1 MSEEV
6 KPRRRPGRVWRLLRW
21 VVVFCLLVSALAVFL
36 VATTPGGRL
45 IALTLNRLGS
55 GAERSVE
62 IDRIEGLLSGSTRIG
77 HVLVTDGSGEPW
89 LLIKGIE
96 IDWSP
101 LALISAG
108 LAIDDLRVER
118 IEFARPPETSDA
130 AEESE
135 GGGFQLPLAVNVKRF
150 TAPDILLGEA
160 VAGRVARFEASGS
173 LAVDAALSTAMA
185 DLTLNRIDG
194 VGGQFT
200 VDADYLESEERF
212 NISANLSEPAGGV
225 MAHLLNLSPED
236 AISLSATSQG
246 SLADWR
252 LSVDGSINNEA
263 VASAN
268 LKVVAGDAGDAVSLE
283 AEGSIDRFLPPAIA
297 QLAEGRSDLLLEG
310 LIEPDRAGAVIDV
323 FTYTSTRLTAQGRG
337 RVAREGEVNLSASV
351 SPRTSS
357 AMLEFGEGASAL
369 RLSVPET
376 EIRISGSAEE
386 ASVRL
391 VTSIADI
398 SGSEFSADNVAAVVD
413 FDRFSVATQSGEG
426 QVEIRIGAIGSAND
440 IFARA
445 VAGGVNLGGDI
456 ALGEDGAITSEELAI
471 RSGVADLGLAS
482 LTISPAR
489 DVSVR
494 LSGTMRS
501 AIVSEQAESL
511 LGQSVDFSA
520 DLSRSAD
527 GVSAVRDLVMSS
539 PRVEVMGEAQ
549 LDAEGEI
556 AAELS
561 AVLADI
567 SGLGEGLSG
576 GLQLEAV
583 VSGTTQAPGFD
594 ASLTGSDLIVQGR
607 DLSDLRLEADGVAD
621 PASPSATVSL
631 SGTLDGQ
638 AIDGSAKLGR
648 VDGVIRVDPLRF
660 QVAEN
665 LISGS
670 LVLDDAFRPEGT
682 VNLELGDIA
691 SLSALALQQ
700 IDGSGGGTLQ
710 FDVRDGEAVAE
721 VALQFPEITHPSAEI
736 RDASVELV
744 IEDYLGAPRPTGS
757 LAVTSVRAG
766 TNDVSGLNVEFAQTS
781 GWTEFD
787 AEARA
792 AGFPVTVGGRVKPGD
807 AGVEIELETAR
818 TSYKGLTI
826 ALSGPART
834 VVKDGV
840 AQIERLVIS
849 PGGGEVSV
857 TGSAGGESLDINAAV
872 SSLPLSLV
880 NALAPGT
887 GLSGTI
893 SGRVDV
899 TGSPSSP
906 QVRYDLRGSG
916 VGAAAA
922 STIADVALSVD
933 ASGGFS
939 DGRLSFDARANGG
952 GLSFAIDG
960 GLDTGGSQQLSV
972 RINGT
977 APFSLLSAQLAQQG
991 IALSGAANVDLTVN
1005 GSPAS
1010 PAISG
1015 SITTSNARLV
1025 DSRSGI
1031 ALENLSTDIGVASDR
1046 VTIRSL
1052 SGELSSGGRIRGSGT
1067 VGIAPGSGYPA
1078 DLDLRVERG
1087 RYADGQ
1093 LVATR
1098 FDAELS
1104 LSGALV
1110 DRPTLGGLVRL
1121 DETTISIPDTLPASI
1136 AQLDVTHRNAPA
1148 AVTAQSERL
1157 SPDQSGSSSGGLGL
1171 DLTVQ
1176 ANRIFVRG
1184 RGLDAE
1190 LGGSVQLSG
1199 STGAPVASGGFD
1211 LLRGR
1216 LTVLGKRLDFDRGRL
1231 GFAGSVVPILDFAAS
1246 TRSGSTTVT
1255 VLVTGPANQPRF
1267 NFTSS
1272 PQLPEDEVLA
1282 QLIFGR
1288 SLDDLS
1294 PLQIAQLAEAAG
1306 QLTGVVS
1313 GGGLVERLRR
1323 ATGVDDIDVRTDE
1336 ETGETSIGV
1345 GKYLNDNTYLG
1356 LESGSS
1362 AGSGKARI
1370 DLDIG
1375 RGIKLRGE
1383 ADSSGETK
1391 GGIFFERE
1399 Y

>member
-1 MSEEV
+1 MSGAV
-6 KPRRRPGRVWRLLRW
+6 KPRQRPGRVWRLLRW
-21 VVVFCLLVSALAVFL
+21 FVIFCLLLTALAVFL
-36 VATTPGGRL
+36 VATAPGGRL

-77 HVLVTDGSGEPW
+77 HVLVRDGTGEPW
-89 LLIKGIE
+89 LLIKGID

-108 LAIDDLRVER
+108 LAIDDLRIER
-118 IEFARPPETSDA
+118 IELARPPEG
-130 AEESE
+130 SE
-135 GGGFQLPLAVNVKRF
+135 TAGEGGGGFQLPLAVSLKRF
-150 TAPDILLGEA
+150 TAPDILLGEE

-173 LAVDAALSTAMA
+173 LTVDAALTTAMA

-252 LSVDGSINNEA
+252 LAVDGSINDEL

-268 LKVVAGDAGDAVSLE
+268 LKVVAGEAGDAVSME
-283 AEGSIDRFLPPAIA
+283 AQGSFGRFLPPAIA

-310 LIEPDRAGAVIDV
+310 LIEPDQTGAVIDV
-323 FTYTSTRLTAQGRG
+323 FTYTSMRLTAQGRG

-376 EIRISGSAEE
+376 EIRVSGSAQE

-391 VTSIADI
+391 VTSVANI
-398 SGSEFSADNVAAVVD
+398 SGADFSADDVAAVVD

-426 QVEIRIGAIGSAND
+426 DVEIRIGAVGSAND
-440 IFARA
+440 ILARA
-445 VAGGVNLGGDI
+445 VAGGVDVSGDI
-456 ALGEDGAITSEELAI
+456 ALSEDGAITSEQLAI
-471 RSGVADLGLAS
+471 RSGVADLGLDS
-482 LTISPAR
+482 LTLSPSG
-489 DVSVR
+489 DLSVR
-494 LSGTMRS
+494 LSGNMRS
-501 AIVSEQAESL
+501 AIVSQQAESV
-511 LGQSVDFSA
+511 LGETVDISA
-520 DLSRSAD
+520 DLSRSAA
-527 GVSAVRDLVMSS
+527 GASAVRDLVMTS
-539 PRVEVMGEAQ
+539 PRVEVTGGAE
-549 LDAEGEI
+549 LDAEGKI
-556 AAELS
+556 AAEVS
-561 AVLADI
+561 AALADL
-567 SGLGEGLSG
+567 SGFGEGISG
-576 GLQLEAV
+576 GLQLQAV
-583 VSGTTQAPGFD
+583 VNGTPQAPAFD
-594 ASLTGSDLIVQGR
+594 ATLTGSDLKVQGR
-607 DLSDLRLEADGVAD
+607 DLSDLRLDAEGVAD

-648 VDGVIRVDPLRF
+648 VDGVIRVDPLRL

-670 LVLDDAFRPEGT
+670 LMLDDAFRPKGT
-682 VNLELGDIA
+682 VNLDLGDIA

-700 IDGSGGGTLQ
+700 IDGNGGGTLE
-710 FDVRDGEAVAE
+710 FDVRDDEAVAE
-721 VALQFPEITHPSAEI
+721 IALQFPAITHPSANI
-736 RDASVELV
+736 RDARLDLV
-744 IEDYLGAPRPTGS
+744 INDYLGVPRPTGS
-757 LAVTSVRAG
+757 LNVASVEAG
-766 TNDVSGLNVEFAQTS
+766 SNDVSGLNVAFTQTG

-787 AEARA
+787 AEAQA
-792 AGFPVTVGGRVKPGD
+792 AGFPVTLDGRVKPGD
-807 AGVEIELETAR
+807 AGTEIELEAGR
-818 TSYKGLTI
+818 TSYRGSTI
-826 ALSGPART
+826 ALSGAARA

-840 AQIERLVIS
+840 VQIERLVIS

-857 TGSAGGESLDINAAV
+857 TGTAGGETLDSDASV
-872 SSLPLSLV
+872 SSLPLNLV

-887 GLSGTI
+887 GLSGTV
-893 SGRVDV
+893 SGSVDV

-906 QVRYDLRGSG
+906 QVRYNLRGSG

-922 STIADVALSVD
+922 SSIADVRLSVD

-939 DGRLSFDARANGG
+939 GGRLNFDARANGG
-952 GLSFAIDG
+952 GLSFTVDG
-960 GLDTGGSQQLSV
+960 GLDTGGSRQLSV

-991 IALSGAANVDLTVN
+991 IALSGAANVDLSVSGT
-1005 GSPAS
+1005 PAS

-1031 ALENLSTDIGVASDR
+1031 ALENLSADIGIGSDQA
-1046 VTIRSL
+1046 TIRSL
-1052 SGELSSGGRIRGSGT
+1052 SGELSAGGRIRGSGT
-1067 VGIAPGSGYPA
+1067 IGIAPGSGYPA
-1078 DLDLRVERG
+1078 DLALKVERG

-1098 FDAELS
+1098 FDADLS
-1104 LSGALV
+1104 LDGALV

-1157 SPDQSGSSSGGLGL
+1157 SPNESGSSSGGLGL

-1190 LGGSVQLSG
+1190 LGGSVRLSG
-1199 STGAPVASGGFD
+1199 TTGAPVASGGFD

-1255 VLVTGPANQPRF
+1255 VLVAGPANQPRF

-1313 GGGLVERLRR
+1313 GGGVVERLRR

-1362 AGSGKARI
+1362 AGSGKATI

>member
-1 MSEEV
+1 MSEQG
-6 KPRRRPGRVWRLLRW
+6 KSRRRPGRVWRLLRW
-21 VVVFCLLVSALAVFL
+21 FVIFCLLVTALAVFL
-36 VATTPGGRL
+36 VATAPGGRL

-62 IDRIEGLLSGSTRIG
+62 IDRIDGLLSGSTRIG
-77 HVLVTDGSGEPW
+77 HVLVRDGSGEPW
-89 LLIKGIE
+89 LLIKGID

-108 LAIDDLRVER
+108 LAIDDLSIER
-118 IEFARPPETSDA
+118 IEFARPPEGSDT
-130 AEESE
+130 EGE
-135 GGGFQLPLAVNVKRF
+135 GGAGFQLPLAVNVKRF

-173 LAVDAALSTAMA
+173 LAVDAAVSTAMA

-200 VDADYLESEERF
+200 IDADYLESEERF

-225 MAHLLNLSPED
+225 MAHLLNLSPDD
-236 AISLSATSQG
+236 AISLSVTSQG
-246 SLADWR
+246 SLEDWR
-252 LSVDGSINNEA
+252 LAVDGSINDEA

-268 LKVVAGDAGDAVSLE
+268 LKVVAEKAGQAVSME
-283 AEGSIDRFLPPAIA
+283 AEGSFDRFLPPAIA

-310 LIEPDRAGAVIDV
+310 LIEPDQTGAVIDV

-376 EIRISGSAEE
+376 EIRVSGSAQE

-391 VTSIADI
+391 VTSVANIRGAD
-398 SGSEFSADNVAAVVD
+398 FSADDIAAVVD
-413 FDRFSVATQSGEG
+413 FDRFSLATQNGEG
-426 QVEIRIGAIGSAND
+426 QVEVRIGAIGSAND
-440 IFARA
+440 VLARA
-445 VAGGVNLGGDI
+445 VAGGVDISGDI
-456 ALGEDGAITSEELAI
+456 ALAEDGAVTSEELAI

-482 LTISPAR
+482 LTLSPAG
-489 DVSVR
+489 DLSVQ

-501 AIVSEQAESL
+501 AILSSQADSL
-511 LGQSVDFSA
+511 LGESVDFSA
-520 DLSRSAD
+520 DLSRSAA
-527 GVSAVRDLVMSS
+527 GASAVRDLVMTS
-539 PRVEVMGEAQ
+539 PRIEVSGKAE

-561 AVLADI
+561 AVLSDL
-567 SGLGEGLSG
+567 SGLGDGIAG

-583 VSGTTQAPGFD
+583 VNGTPQAPAFD
-594 ASLTGSDLIVQGR
+594 AALTGSDLTIQGR
-607 DLSDLRLEADGVAD
+607 DLSDLRLEAEGVAD
-621 PASPSATVSL
+621 PKSPSATVSL

-648 VDGVIRVDPLRF
+648 VEGVIRVDPLRL

-670 LVLDDAFRPEGT
+670 LVLDDAFRPKGT
-682 VNLELGDIA
+682 VELELGDLA

-700 IDGSGGGTLQ
+700 IDGNGGGTLE

-721 VALQFPEITHPSAEI
+721 VALQFPAITHPNAGI
-736 RDASVELV
+736 RDARLDLV
-744 IEDYLGAPRPTGS
+744 VDDYLGAPRPTGS
-757 LAVTSVRAG
+757 VNVASIQAG
-766 TNDVSGLNVEFAQTS
+766 ASDVSGLNVEFTQSS

-787 AEARA
+787 AEAQA
-792 AGFPVTVGGRVKPGD
+792 AGFPVTLDGRVRPGD
-807 AGVEIELETAR
+807 AGIEIELEAGR

-826 ALSGPART
+826 ALGGPARA
-834 VVKDGV
+834 VVQDGV

-849 PGGGEVSV
+849 PGGGGEISV
-857 TGSAGGESLDINAAV
+857 TGTAGGENLDINAAV
-872 SSLPLSLV
+872 SGLPLNLV
-880 NALAPGT
+880 NALAPGA
-887 GLSGTI
+887 GLSGTV
-893 SGRVDV
+893 SGSVAV

-906 QVRYDLRGSG
+906 RIRYDLRGSG

-922 STIADVALSVD
+922 SSISDVTLSVD

-939 DGRLSFDARANGG
+939 DGRLDFDARANGG
-952 GLSFAIDG
+952 GLSFTVDG
-960 GLDTGGSQQLSV
+960 GLDTGGSRQLSV

-991 IALSGAANVDLTVN
+991 IALSGAANVDLTVS
-1005 GSPAS
+1005 GTPTS

-1025 DSRSGI
+1025 DARSGI
-1031 ALENLSTDIGVASDR
+1031 ALENLSADIGVGSDQA
-1046 VTIRSL
+1046 TIRSL
-1052 SGELSSGGRIRGSGT
+1052 SGELSAGGRISGSGT
-1067 VGIAPGSGYPA
+1067 IGIAPGSGYPA
-1078 DLDLRVERG
+1078 DLTLKVERG

-1098 FDAELS
+1098 FDADLS

-1121 DETTISIPDTLPASI
+1121 DETTISIPDTLPTSI

-1157 SPDQSGSSSGGLGL
+1157 SPEESGSSSGGLGL

-1190 LGGSVQLSG
+1190 LGGSVRLSG

-1313 GGGLVERLRR
+1313 GGGLVEQLRS
-1323 ATGVDDIDVRTDE
+1323 ATGVDDIDVRTDD

-1356 LESGSS
+1356 LESGAS
-1362 AGSGKARI
+1362 AGSGKATI

>member
-1 MSEEV
+1 MSEKV
-6 KPRRRPGRVWRLLRW
+6 QPRRRPGRVWRLLRW
-21 VVVFCLLVSALAVFL
+21 FVIFCLLVSALALFL
-36 VATTPGGRL
+36 VATAPGGRL

-55 GAERSVE
+55 GPERSVE

-77 HVLVTDGSGEPW
+77 HVLVRDGSGEPW
-89 LLIKGIE
+89 LLVRGIN

-101 LALISAG
+101 LALISSG
-108 LAIDDLRVER
+108 LAIDNLRIDR
-118 IEFARPPETSDA
+118 IEFARPPA
-130 AEESE
+130 APEAAGES
-135 GGGFQLPLAVNVKRF
+135 GSGFQLPLAVSVKRF
-150 TAPDILLGEA
+150 TAPDILLGEE

-173 LAVDAALSTAMA
+173 LTVDAALTTAMA

-252 LSVDGSINNEA
+252 LSLDGSINSKP
-263 VASAN
+263 VASAH
-268 LKVVAGDAGDAVSLE
+268 LKVVAGEAGDAVSLE
-283 AEGSIDRFLPPAIA
+283 AEGSFDRFLPPAIA
-297 QLAEGRSDLLLEG
+297 QLAQGRSDLLLEG
-310 LIEPDRAGAVIDV
+310 LIEPDRTGAVIDV
-323 FTYTSTRLTAQGRG
+323 FTYTSMRLTAQGRG
-337 RVAREGEVNLSASV
+337 RVAREGEVNLSASM

-376 EIRISGSAEE
+376 EVRVSGSAQE

-391 VTSIADI
+391 VTSLANI
-398 SGSEFSADNVAAVVD
+398 SGADFSADDVAAVID

-426 QVEIRIGAIGSAND
+426 DVEIRIGAVGSAND
-440 IFARA
+440 ILARA
-445 VAGGVNLGGDI
+445 VAGGVDVSGDI
-456 ALGEDGAITSEELAI
+456 ALAEDGAITSEDLAI

-482 LTISPAR
+482 LTLSPSG
-489 DVSVR
+489 DLSVR
-494 LSGTMRS
+494 LWGNMRS
-501 AIVSEQAESL
+501 AIVSEQAESI
-511 LGQSVDFSA
+511 LGESVDFSA
-520 DLSRSAD
+520 DLSRSAA
-527 GVSAVRDLVMSS
+527 GASAVRDLVMTS
-539 PRVEVMGEAQ
+539 PRVEVTGRAE

-556 AAELS
+556 AAEIS
-561 AVLADI
+561 AALADL
-567 SGLGEGLSG
+567 SGLGEGISG
-576 GLQLEAV
+576 GLQLQAV
-583 VSGTTQAPGFD
+583 VNGTPQAPAFD
-594 ASLTGSDLIVQGR
+594 AKLTGSDLKFQGR
-607 DLSDLRLEADGVAD
+607 DLSDLRLEAEGVAD

-631 SGTLDGQ
+631 SGMLDGQ

-648 VDGVIRVDPLRF
+648 VDGVIRVDPLRL

-670 LVLDDAFRPEGT
+670 LVLDDAFRPTGT
-682 VNLELGDIA
+682 VEVELSDIA
-691 SLSALALQQ
+691 SLSTLALQQ
-700 IDGSGGGTLQ
+700 IDGNGGGTLE
-710 FDVRDGEAVAE
+710 FDIRDGQAVAE
-721 VALQFPEITHPSAEI
+721 VALQFPEITHPSANI
-736 RDASVELV
+736 RDARLDLV
-744 IEDYLGAPRPTGS
+744 IYDYLGVPRPTGS
-757 LAVTSVRAG
+757 LSVASVDAG
-766 TNDVSGLNVEFAQTS
+766 SNAVSGLNVEFTQS
-781 GWTEFD
+781 GGWTEFD
-787 AEARA
+787 AEAQA
-792 AGFPVTVGGRVKPGD
+792 AGFPVTLDGRVKPGD
-807 AGVEIELETAR
+807 AGTEIELAAGR

-826 ALSGPART
+826 ALSGPARA
-834 VVKDGV
+834 VVRDGV

-857 TGSAGGESLDINAAV
+857 KGAAGGENLDINADV

-887 GLSGTI
+887 GLSGTV
-893 SGRVDV
+893 SGRVNV

-906 QVRYDLRGSG
+906 RIRYDLRGVG
-916 VGAAAA
+916 VGAVAA
-922 STIADVALSVD
+922 SSIADVTLSVD
-933 ASGGFS
+933 ASGGFG
-939 DGRLSFDARANGG
+939 DGRLDFDARANGG
-952 GLSFAIDG
+952 GLSFAVGG
-960 GLDTGGSQQLSV
+960 GLDTGGSRQLSV

-977 APFSLLSAQLAQQG
+977 APFGLLSAQLARQG
-991 IALSGAANVDLTVN
+991 IALSGAANVDLTVS
-1005 GSPAS
+1005 GTPAS
-1010 PAISG
+1010 PAVSG
-1015 SITTSNARLV
+1015 SITTSNARIV

-1031 ALENLSTDIGVASDR
+1031 ALENLSADIGVASER

-1052 SGELSSGGRIRGSGT
+1052 SGELSSGGRISGSGT
-1067 VGIAPGSGYPA
+1067 IGIAPGSGYPA

-1104 LSGALV
+1104 LTGALV
-1110 DRPTLGGLVRL
+1110 DRPALGGLVRL
-1121 DETTISIPDTLPASI
+1121 DETTISVPDTLPASI

-1148 AVTAQSERL
+1148 TVTAQSERL
-1157 SPDQSGSSSGGLGL
+1157 APKEGSSSSGGLGL

-1190 LGGSVQLSG
+1190 LGGSVRLSG

-1246 TRSGSTTVT
+1246 TRSGGTTVT

-1288 SLDDLS
+1288 SLNDLS

-1313 GGGLVERLRR
+1313 GGGVVERLRR
-1323 ATGVDDIDVRTDE
+1323 ATGVDDIDVRTDD

-1356 LESGSS
+1356 LESGAS

>member
-1 MSEEV
+1 MSEQV

-21 VVVFCLLVSALAVFL
+21 FVIFCLLATASAVFL
-36 VATTPGGRL
+36 VATAPGGRL

-55 GAERSVE
+55 GPERTVE
-62 IDRIEGLLSGSTRIG
+62 IDRIDGLLSGSTRIG
-77 HVLVTDGSGEPW
+77 HVLVKDGTGEPW
-89 LLIKGIE
+89 LLIRGIE
-96 IDWSP
+96 VDWSP
-101 LALISAG
+101 LALMSAG
-108 LAIDDLRVER
+108 LAIDDLRIER
-118 IEFARPPETSDA
+118 IEFARPPEA
-130 AEESE
+130 SE
-135 GGGFQLPLAVNVKRF
+135 ASGEGGGGFQLPLAVNVKRF
-150 TAPDILLGEA
+150 SAPDILLGEA
-160 VAGRVARFEASGS
+160 VAGRVARLEASGS
-173 LAVDAALSTAMA
+173 LVVDAALSTAMA
-185 DLTLNRIDG
+185 DLTVNRIDG

-200 VDADYLESEERF
+200 VDADYLESAERF

-252 LSVDGSINNEA
+252 LSVDGSINDEL

-268 LKVVAGDAGDAVSLE
+268 LKVVAGEAGDAVSLE
-283 AEGSIDRFLPPAIA
+283 AEGAFDRFLPPAIA
-297 QLAEGRSDLLLEG
+297 QLADGRSDLLLEG
-310 LIEPDRAGAVIDV
+310 LIEPEQTGAVIDV
-323 FTYTSTRLTAQGRG
+323 FTYTSARLTAQGRG
-337 RVAREGEVNLSASV
+337 RVAREGEVNLSASLA
-351 SPRTSS
+351 PRTGS
-357 AMLEFGEGASAL
+357 AMLEFGEGTSAV

-376 EIRISGSAEE
+376 EIRVQGSAEE
-386 ASVRL
+386 ASARIVASVAAVRGP
-391 VTSIADI
+391 D
-398 SGSEFSADNVAAVVD
+398 FSADDVAAVLD
-413 FDRFSVATQSGEG
+413 FDRFSVATQSGDGEID
-426 QVEIRIGAIGSAND
+426 IRIGAIGSAND
-440 IFARA
+440 ILARA
-445 VAGGVNLGGDI
+445 VAGGVDISGDI
-456 ALGEDGAITSEELAI
+456 ALSEDGAFTSEQLAI

-482 LTISPAR
+482 LSVSPAR
-489 DVSVR
+489 DVSLR
-494 LSGTMRS
+494 LSGSMRS
-501 AIVSEQAESL
+501 AILSEQAASL
-511 LGQSVDFSA
+511 LGESIDFSA
-520 DLSRSAD
+520 DLSRRAAGASE
-527 GVSAVRDLVMSS
+527 VRNLVLTS
-539 PRVEVMGEAQ
+539 PGLEISGEAQ

-556 AAELS
+556 AAEIS
-561 AVLADI
+561 AVLDDL
-567 SGLGEGLSG
+567 SGLGEGVSG
-576 GLQLEAV
+576 GLQLQAL
-583 VSGTTQAPGFD
+583 VSGTPQAPEFD
-594 ASLTGSDLIVQGR
+594 AMLRGSNLTVQGR
-607 DLSDLRLEADGVAD
+607 DVSDLRLEAEGVAD
-621 PASPSATVSL
+621 PASPRATVSL
-631 SGTLDGQ
+631 GGTLNGQ
-638 AIDGSAKLGR
+638 AIDGSAQLGQ
-648 VDGVIRVDPLRF
+648 VDGVIRVDPLRL
-660 QVAEN
+660 QVADN

-670 LVLDDAFRPEGT
+670 LVLDEAFRPTGT
-682 VNLELGDIA
+682 VELELNDIA
-691 SLSALALQQ
+691 SISALALQQ
-700 IDGSGGGTLQ
+700 VGGSGGGTLE

-721 VALQFPEITHPSAEI
+721 VALQFPSITHPSAAI
-736 RDASVELV
+736 RDARLDLS
-744 IEDYLGAPRPTGS
+744 IDDYLGAPRPIGS
-757 LAVTSVRAG
+757 LNVASVEAG
-766 TNDVSGLNVEFAQTS
+766 GNDITELTVEFAQND

-787 AEARA
+787 VGADA
-792 AGFPVTVGGRVKPGD
+792 AGFPVTLEGRVKPGD
-807 AGVEIELETAR
+807 SGTEIELAAGR
-818 TSYKGLTI
+818 TRYSGLTI
-826 ALSGPART
+826 ALGGPARA
-834 VVKDGV
+834 VVNDGV
-840 AQIERLVIS
+840 ARIERLVIS
-849 PGGGEVSV
+849 PGGGEISV
-857 TGSAGGESLDINAAV
+857 TGTAGGENLDINAAI

-880 NALAPGT
+880 NTLAPGT
-887 GLSGTI
+887 GLSGTV
-893 SGRVDV
+893 SGTVDV
-899 TGSPSSP
+899 TGPPSSP
-906 QVRYDLRGSG
+906 QVRYDLNGRG

-922 STIADVALSVD
+922 SSIADVALSID

-939 DGRLSFDARANGG
+939 NGRLNFDARATGG
-952 GLSFAIDG
+952 GLSFTVDG
-960 GLDTGGSQQLSV
+960 GLDTGGSRQLSV
-972 RINGT
+972 RINGN

-991 IALSGAANVDLTVN
+991 IALSGAANVDLTVS
-1005 GSPAS
+1005 GTPAT

-1031 ALENLSTDIGVASDR
+1031 AIENISANIGVGPEQA
-1046 VTIRSL
+1046 TIRSL
-1052 SGELSSGGRIRGSGT
+1052 SGELSSGGRISGSGT
-1067 VGIAPGSGYPA
+1067 IGIAPGSGYPA

-1098 FDAELS
+1098 FDADLS

-1110 DRPTLGGLVRL
+1110 DRPTLGGQVRL
-1121 DETTISIPDTLPASI
+1121 DETTISVPDALPASI

-1157 SPDQSGSSSGGLGL
+1157 SSDEGGGSSGGLGL

-1190 LGGSVQLSG
+1190 LGGSVRLSG

-1272 PQLPEDEVLA
+1272 PELPEDEVLA

-1313 GGGLVERLRR
+1313 GGGVVERLRR

-1383 ADSSGETK
+1383 ADSSGETR